1 MTQISKHQ
9 LQPEM
14 IKLIYSEL
22 CEFITKIPSATG
34 IHEFL
39 TDFLTSTE
47 QVMLS
52 KRFMIMVFLMR
63 GHSIEHIKDTLHVS
77 NSAVMSV
84 SSWLKNASRSTKSSL
99 TRLNQEKNWEHFFDQ
114 VESILDKLPPGKYRD
129 WHLAGQ
135 KKFTRLKSRQLRDR
149 LR

>member
-1 MTQISKHQ
+1 MTQVSKHK

-14 IKLIYSEL
+14 TTLIYG
-22 CEFITKIPSATG
+22 EFCGFLSKIDSNSG
-34 IHEFL
+34 VSQFL
-39 TDFLTSTE
+39 DDFLTSTE
-47 QVMLS
+47 KIMLS

-63 GHSIEHIKDTLHVS
+63 GHSVEHIKNTLHVS

-84 SSWLKNASRSTKSSL
+84 NSWFKNASSTTKQSL
-99 TRLNQEKNWEHFFDQ
+99 IRLNQEKNLEKLFDQ

-129 WHLAGQ
+129 WHKVG
-135 KKFTRLKSRQLRDR
+135 KEKFARLKTRQLIDR